1 MRILFVT
8 PECAPLTKTGGLGD
22 VSAALPAALRAQG
35 HEVRVLL
42 PAYPGSDVRAERAHT
57 LRLLDLDVR
66 ILETPDLLLLDC
78 PPLYQRP
85 GGPYLDAEGKDWD
98 DNALRFAVL
107 SRAAALLSG
116 ESSPLDW
123 RPDVLHCNDW
133 PTGLAPVYLH
143 AERGRA
149 ASVMTIHNLAFQ
161 GLFDAR
167 LLARLELPAA
177 CFSVEGLEFYGKLSF
192 LKGGIV
198 YADAVTTVSATY
210 SREIQ
215 EAELG
220 CGLDG
225 VLRERRDR
233 LRGIVN
239 GIDTGAWDP
248 TTDTLLVERYSS
260 GSLDRKAANK
270 LALQERMGLAAEPGL
285 PLFGAVCRFT
295 EQKGMD
301 LVAVIADEIVA
312 MPAQLCVLGKG
323 ERELE
328 SRLVALAERHPGKV
342 AVRVGFD
349 EPLAHLVE
357 AGADAFLMPSRFEP
371 CGLNQ
376 MYSQRYGTPPV
387 AHATGG
393 LADTIVDGETGF
405 LFQGAAPD
413 RLAAAMRRALDAYR
427 EPRRWREIQRRGMAR
442 DFSWAIPA
450 RQYGDLYAHCARMR
464 RP

>member
-22 VSAALPAALRAQG
+22 VSAALPAALRTQG

-42 PAYPGSDVRAERAHT
+42 PAYAGLAVSTERVHA

-66 ILETPDLLLLDC
+66 ILETPELLLLDC
-78 PPLYQRP
+78 PPLYERP
-85 GGPYLDAEGKDWD
+85 GGPYLDAEGRDWG
-98 DNALRFAVL
+98 DNALRFAML

-116 ESSPLDW
+116 DASPLEW
-123 RPDVLHCNDW
+123 RPEVLHCNDW

-149 ASVMTIHNLAFQ
+149 ASVMTVHNLAFQ
-161 GLFDAR
+161 GLYDAR

-192 LKGGIV
+192 LKGGLV
-198 YADAVTTVSATY
+198 YADAITTVSATY
-210 SREIQ
+210 AREIQ
-215 EAELG
+215 EPDLG

-239 GIDTGAWDP
+239 GIDTSAWDP
-248 TTDTLLVERYSS
+248 ATDAALVERYAS

-270 LALQERMGLAAEPGL
+270 RALQERMGLAVEPGV

-295 EQKGMD
+295 QQKGMD
-301 LVAVIADEIVA
+301 LVAAIADEIVA
-312 MPAQLCVLGKG
+312 MPAQLCLFGKG
-323 ERELE
+323 DRDLE
-328 SRLVALAERHPGKV
+328 ATLLALAERHCGKI
-342 AVRVGFD
+342 AVRIGFD
-349 EPLAHLVE
+349 EALAHLVE

-376 MYSQRYGTPPV
+376 MYSQRYGTPPI

-405 LFQGAAPD
+405 LFQGAEPD
-413 RLAAAMRRALDAYR
+413 RLAAAMRRALEAYR

-450 RQYGDLYAHCARMR
+450 RQYGDLYARCAGAR